1 MSSLYGSLTSAL
13 IDIIIRMTLESHSRL
28 ITWRRVS
35 CGFREDFDDQQ
46 MGSRDTR
53 PNIQSRIIGGVDS
66 LPGEWP
72 WMVSLQM
79 DEDNFCG
86 GSIISHW
93 WILTASHCL
102 LDVSVK
108 KLQVL
113 VGHTE
118 LKYATDRVNVEKIIM
133 HPQYSK
139 TSGNNDIA
147 LLLLSFSLRFNKL
160 IVPICLPSG
169 RAYQPGDWKTCYVT
183 GWGTTISGRMYFPT
197 VLKKVKILLYSI
209 NQCQDWMGSLTDN
222 MLCAGISEGG
232 KDACQGDSGG
242 PLVCRFFNTKT
253 WYQIGVVSWG
263 RGCGEP
269 RKPGIYVVVSNY
281 IEWIRNV
288 SSTQGRPLEVIS
300 PATRAKGTE
309 SMTND
314 AYDFGNVTSSTNQSQ
329 NMVYCSSY
337 FLAFALGLLLI

>member
-28 ITWRRVS
+28 ITWRRGFRARSWNIVLVLLWIFDRRGPVLGAGSNVS

-139 TSGNNDIA
+139 T
-147 LLLLSFSLRFNKL
+147 
-160 IVPICLPSG
+160 
-169 RAYQPGDWKTCYVT
+169 
-183 GWGTTISGRMYFPT
+183 SGRMYFPT